1 MLHQKNM
8 QIVAGLGIAFVI
20 AAVMAIGY
28 QTSPKGSGLETF
40 FFALGGQMPSGIIQ
54 AITFAAF
61 FVCIFGIQS
70 LWKRIRYEESVFQA
84 KLLPETEQFVL
95 YPEDVN
101 EIKLNTIA
109 MEKHLGP
116 RLLTDLIKQATTK
129 FRAESSTAETLSMV
143 ETVSD
148 MQRKSMEKEFWL
160 ISVCQTLIPAFGFLG
175 TVWGMAAAILS
186 MDDTAPLAA
195 ATTPGAAPVV
205 AAGPNISALI
215 DSMGTAFFTTIVS
228 IVLGIIVTVMS
239 KQLETHVE
247 EMHTNMKRY
256 VVENLVNR
264 IHR

>member
-28 QTSPKGSGLETF
+28 QTSAKGSGLETL
-40 FFALGGQMPSGIIQ
+40 FFALGGQLPTGIIQ
-54 AITFAAF
+54 AATFAAF
-61 FVCIFGIQS
+61 FICIIGIQS

-101 EIKLNTIA
+101 DIKLNTIA

-160 ISVCQTLIPAFGFLG
+160 IGVCQTLIPAFGFLG

-195 ATTPGAAPVV
+195 ATTPGTAPVV

-215 DSMGTAFFTTIVS
+215 DSMGTAFFTTILS
-228 IVLGIIVTVMS
+228 IVLGIVVTVMM
-239 KQLETHVE
+239 KQLESHTE